1 MNQHHFECILVIC
14 VSFPKYVD
22 KVFNYFFLY
31 VSPTES
37 GRKMQFEKQR
47 YDGWYNNLAHPG
59 WGSVGELAIVYM
71 IRDFFCI
78 KIKVGTFVGKLETPF
93 FVGKS

>member
-1 MNQHHFECILVIC
+1 MYFSLLRIVSQTCMLHKVSNYLFSS
-14 VSFPKYVD
+14 SFP
-22 KVFNYFFLY
+22 
-31 VSPTES
+31 PTES

-78 KIKVGTFVGKLETPF
+78 KITVGTFVGKLETPF